1 MRLATF
7 NLESLDLP
15 PRAAVPLE
23 TRAAVLRP
31 ALERLAADVLCLQEV
46 NAQHVPGTK
55 ARHLAALDLL
65 LAGTRY
71 ASYDRAST
79 SGPSG
84 GAADVHNL
92 VTLSRFPIVE
102 HREVRHELVSPPQ
115 HAKLPGAGQA
125 SRTIG
130 FERPLLVTRVALPD
144 GAVVVVINL
153 HLRAP
158 LASNIPGEKTG
169 PFSWASMRGWA
180 EGFYLSAL
188 KRNAQALELRLLI
201 GELLAADP
209 LALVAAA
216 GDYNADDHET
226 PLRLVVG
233 AHEDTGNSA
242 LAPQSMVVLDRAL
255 PQDRRWSTLHGGR
268 RQMPDHILVSHAL
281 SGRFRAIEVHNEALG
296 DEVMAYEKRIEAV
309 GSYHAPLVA
318 SFEP

>member
-1 MRLATF
+1 MRIATF
-7 NLESLDLP
+7 NLESLDVP
-15 PRAAVPLE
+15 PRASVPLE
-23 TRAAVLRP
+23 TRAGVLRP
-31 ALERLAADVLCLQEV
+31 ALERLDADVLCLQEV
-46 NAQHVPGTK
+46 NAQHVPGSK
-55 ARHLAALDLL
+55 ARRLAALDQL

-71 ASYDRAST
+71 ASFHLASS
-79 SGPSG
+79 SGPGG
-84 GAADVHNL
+84 GATDVHNL
-92 VTLSRFPIVE
+92 VTLSRHPIE
-102 HREVRHELVSPPQ
+102 EQRAVRHELVAPEQ
-115 HAKLPGAGQA
+115 HVMLSGTVPG
-125 SRTIG
+125 SRPLS
-130 FERPLLVTRVALPD
+130 FERPLLLTRIALPD
-144 GAVVVVINL
+144 ASHLVVINL

>member
-15 PRAAVPLE
+15 PRAAVSLE

-31 ALERLAADVLCLQEV
+31 ALDRLAADILCLQEV
-46 NAQHVPGTK
+46 NAQHVAGTK

-65 LAGTRY
+65 LAGTPY
-71 ASYDRAST
+71 AHFHRAAT

-92 VTLSRFPIVE
+92 VTLSRYPIVE
-102 HREVRHELVSPPQ
+102 HREVRHALVAAPQ
-115 HAKLPGAGQA
+115 HAMLSGTEHA
-125 SRTIG
+125 SRTVG
-130 FERPLLVTRVALPD
+130 FERPLLVTRIALPE
-144 GAVVVVINL
+144 GAAMVVINL

-169 PFSWASMRGWA
+169 PFSWGSMRGWA

-188 KRNAQALELRLLI
+188 KRNAQALELRLLLDEI
-201 GELLAADP
+201 LATDRN
-209 LALVAAA
+209 ALVAAA

-226 PLRLVVG
+226 PLRIVIG
-233 AHEDTGNSA
+233 SHEDTGNSE

-296 DEVMAYEKRIEAV
+296 DEVMAYEKRLEAV

-318 SFEP
+318 AFEP